1 MLAKRGVRVVIAA
14 RDLKKAKEVKK
25 NIQKETPKA
34 EVILLEIDLGSF
46 GSVQRF
52 CSEFLALE
60 LPLNILM

>member
-1 MLAKRGVRVVIAA
+1 MIAA
-14 RDLKKAKEVKK
+14 RDLKKAKEVRE
-25 NIQKETPKA
+25 NIQKESPNA
-34 EVILLEIDLGSF
+34 EVILLEIDLSSF

>member
-14 RDLKKAKEVKK
+14 RDLRKAKEVMEK
-25 NIQKETPKA
+25 IQKESPNA
-34 EVILLEIDLGSF
+34 EVILLEVDLSSF

-52 CSEFLALE
+52 CSKFLALE